1 MDNTSIQRPERLEQ
15 MCAEVGVRLLKL
27 APYSPDMNPIEELFA
42 EIKTY
47 IRQQR
52 RNHAGVFEKH
62 FRTFLGMCVYIVC
75 SRAASAE
82 VTFVTLA
89 FPLSTLPN
97 NAVVIT

>member
-1 MDNTSIQRPERLEQ
+1 
-15 MCAEVGVRLLKL
+15 MCAEAGVRLLKL

-52 RNHAGVFEKH
+52 RNAPTSLRKTSGCSWKCLLMLWV
-62 FRTFLGMCVYIVC
+62 LGRRVLM
-75 SRAASAE
+75 

-89 FPLSTLPN
+89 FPSSTLLN
-97 NAVVIT
+97 DAVIVKVEKVRRSLC